1 MKTNINQEIF
11 KRYKPKKKLSIIEA
25 LTQDE
30 LLAITP
36 ATITRIIKETGEPYY
51 KSRRNKSICV
61 RRVIRTG
68 NNWNSEFT
76 GMELLKGE
84 LYVSLY
90 VQYSNTDT
98 TECIPYS
105 DFMRGENEFR
115 GTITDTD
122 RYDNPQTYYYV
133 YGTEDRARAIRSLLY
148 EYVYRKYL
156 DQKNTCANGTTTE

>member
-1 MKTNINQEIF
+1 METTNINTEIF

-25 LTQDE
+25 LTQTE

-36 ATITRIIKETGEPYY
+36 ATITRIIRETGEPY
-51 KSRRNKSICV
+51 SRSRDKNLYI
-61 RRVIRTG
+61 RRVIRAG

-76 GMELLKGE
+76 GMDLLKGK

-105 DFMRGENEFR
+105 EFMRDADRFR
-115 GTITDTD
+115 GTIKTTDL
-122 RYDNPQTYYYV
+122 YGNPQTYYYF
-133 YGTEDRARAIRSLLY
+133 YDNADRARAIRSLLY

-156 DQKNTCANGTTTE
+156 DQQNTQADGTTTE